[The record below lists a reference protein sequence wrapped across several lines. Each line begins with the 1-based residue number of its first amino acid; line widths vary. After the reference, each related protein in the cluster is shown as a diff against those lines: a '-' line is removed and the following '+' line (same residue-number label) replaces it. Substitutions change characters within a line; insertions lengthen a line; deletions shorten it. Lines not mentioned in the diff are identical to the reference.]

1 MNDKLTALARA
12 YSEVRMQLDE
22 ANDAMKNL
30 ENTVAERE
38 QDLLNAMVEE
48 GIRSMT
54 IEGVGLLSLKTTNYL
69 SVNAANKENFYK
81 YLQESG
87 NGSLLKLDVNPRTL
101 SAFLKDH
108 LEELIRADCA
118 ASNKDEVDARN
129 ECLEFL
135 NKKGASYFTKH
146 GISLRKGK

>member
-1 MNDKLTALARA
+1 MNEKLTALARA
-12 YSEVRMQLDE
+12 FSAVRLQLDE
-22 ANDAMKNL
+22 ANDAIKNL
-30 ENTVAERE
+30 ENLVSERE
-38 QDLLNAMVEE
+38 RDLLEAMVEE
-48 GIRSMT
+48 GVKSVSID
-54 IEGVGLLSLKTTNYL
+54 GVGLLSLKTTNYL
-69 SVNAANKENFYK
+69 SVNSANKEEFYK

-101 SAFLKDH
+101 SAFLKNH
-108 LEELIRADCA
+108 LEELIRTECA
-118 ASNKDEVDARN
+118 ASGKDEIDARN